1 MEQETRGDMSGG
13 KGTLWMVVIFLMV
26 VVGGFLAVNWDK
38 IQERG
43 RRFIETGNPLS
54 LLQEKGP
61 GEMEGTD
68 HDGVF
73 RKKISEGLLKENG
86 AFRGK
91 GPPGAGAP
99 REGDLYG
106 SLQKEV
112 ILFCGYLDHQPYV
125 ESYRAEGGVYETL
138 LRSITLLSR
147 NPPVIS
153 GETRDVY
160 ILMKNTAHF
169 YRELKGKR
177 ILQQVKHQRLVPRKY
192 NRSV

>member
-13 KGTLWMVVIFLMV
+13 KGTLWMVVIFLLV

-99 REGDLYG
+99 GTAIYTGPFKRKSSFSATIWITSPTWNPIVRKAVFTKPFSG
-106 SLQKEV
+106 
-112 ILFCGYLDHQPYV
+112 
-125 ESYRAEGGVYETL
+125 
-138 LRSITLLSR
+138 RSPCFPGIR
-147 NPPVIS
+147 P
-153 GETRDVY
+153 
-160 ILMKNTAHF
+160 
-169 YRELKGKR
+169 
-177 ILQQVKHQRLVPRKY
+177 
-192 NRSV
+192 